1 MGGLGGGCPHPA
13 LGAGIYDLIKASLG
27 IWDRLAFY
35 LWAGWCMLVKYT
47 RRDAQRQLMGL
58 QEGGGGRY
66 ASLFD
71 IADAHREMRE
81 S

>member
-1 MGGLGGGCPHPA
+1 MGGLGGCPHPT

-35 LWAGWCMLVKYT
+35 LRVGWCMLVKYT

-58 QEGGGGRY
+58 QDKQGRGGGGVATLQY
-66 ASLFD
+66 LL
-71 IADAHREMRE
+71 
-81 S
+81 